1 MIQCLVFVSFK
12 PWGLISTMTLRKK
25 RNGSFQEKPPL
36 FIYIQYF
43 HPTKTSSIA
52 EYRLILD
59 LVLNIIL
66 HCLCSVYS
74 LVSMGIIYLNKMLT
88 LDSSSGS
95 ESLANKFLGFI
106 NCDWDIRWTLSKNR
120 RGAQRTETRNGIE
133 KKRKKKMSVIVS
145 KIYPESGKKD
155 DDSPW
160 LTLARFLDT
169 HVTTPRGFR

>member
-1 MIQCLVFVSFK
+1 MIGLCPLNLGSHFLNDTAQKKKTVPFK
-12 PWGLISTMTLRKK
+12 KCHP
-25 RNGSFQEKPPL
+25 FPY
-36 FIYIQYF
+36 IYNF
-43 HPTKTSSIA
+43 HPTETSSIA

-59 LVLNIIL
+59 LALNIIL

-74 LVSMGIIYLNKMLT
+74 LVSIGITYLNKMLT
-88 LDSSSGS
+88 LDCARSIS
-95 ESLANKFLGFI
+95 ESKSLTDKFLSFI
-106 NCDWDIRWTLSKNR
+106 NCDWDICRTLSKNR
-120 RGAQRTETRNGIE
+120 KWAQRTETRNGIE

-145 KIYPESGKKD
+145 KIYPESGKED